1 MSTKFI
7 LENSASLG
15 ATDELKWFLVPQLV
29 VTVTMAAFP
38 KEKGENVSL
47 SLSLSLSLSIYLS
60 VCLFQPSFLL
70 LLT

>member
-7 LENSASLG
+7 LEHLASLG

-38 KEKGENVSL
+38 REKGENVSL
-47 SLSLSLSLSIYLS
+47 SLSLSIYLS
-60 VCLFQPSFLL
+60 ICLFQPSFLL